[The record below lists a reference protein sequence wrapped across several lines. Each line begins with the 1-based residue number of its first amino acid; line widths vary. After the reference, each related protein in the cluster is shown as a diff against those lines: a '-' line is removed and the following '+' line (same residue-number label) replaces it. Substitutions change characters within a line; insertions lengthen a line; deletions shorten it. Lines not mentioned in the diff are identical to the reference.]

1 MAKTVADIE
10 KKLGIMDETE
20 EVHKGLSWKFWVF
33 APLALAAVACC
44 AFLVVR
50 RRLGESKHI

>member
-10 KKLGIMDETE
+10 KKIGIMDETE
-20 EVHKGLSWKFWVF
+20 EAHKGLDRKFWVF
-33 APLALAAVACC
+33 APLALVTIVGC

-50 RRLGESKHI
+50 RRLGEHKDI

>member
-10 KKLGIMDETE
+10 KKIDILDETE
-20 EVHKGLSWKFWVF
+20 EVHTGRGWKFWVI
-33 APLALAAVACC
+33 APLVLATVACG

-50 RRLGESKHI
+50 RKFGSSES

>member
-10 KKLGIMDETE
+10 KKIGIMDETE
-20 EVHKGLSWKFWVF
+20 EAHKGLDRKFWVF
-33 APLALAAVACC
+33 APLALVTIAGC

-50 RRLGESKHI
+50 RRLGEHKHI

>member
-10 KKLGIMDETE
+10 KKIDLLDETE
-20 EVHKGLSWKFWVF
+20 EVRAGRGWKFWVI
-33 APLALAAVACC
+33 APLVLATVACG

-50 RRLGESKHI
+50 RRFSSSKI